1 MILRS
6 EMKDL
11 LANIAAAAMGVAI
24 LWSVVQ
30 AWMADLDSKVW
41 ATLGALVL
49 GASVALL
56 WRRVSATAR
65 PLLVGTAFVLLVG
78 GLALAAGP
86 SATSAYGIGSLS
98 LATLVNLLILASG
111 TVALGGS
118 LRRGAL
124 PRPLSIGLGV
134 LGGLLLVPFAYGL
147 ASGDSLAEL
156 LAGPGLLHLL
166 PVYARPSVLAIVV
179 LLPISVLVLA
189 WDVVAAHRS
198 EDRDPVVALLLLLCA
213 LVPLGV
219 GVSALLGTGAPGL
232 AQRTY
237 SAQTWDS
244 LHSQTTSS
252 IVALDW
258 DSPPD
263 GLPTPQFWMEW
274 EGKLEVQQSGQH
286 RFGLFG
292 SGVTGHVYIDGYLI
306 TDGVG
311 LSDYLALELGTHRI
325 RVGLIAQAP
334 SGSFALRW
342 TTPGESRFED
352 IPRALLTHSDSDVEW
367 SRSPRQAAQVGLEW
381 LQSSALRW
389 QRYNGCYGC
398 HVQAQAL
405 MGLSIGQ
412 DSGYLVNSGVLEEL
426 SDFVRKAQAKDGSW
440 HDEEQLAATQFA
452 AMGLAW
458 LGREGG
464 AAADPDLRDALAL
477 LLAKQSASGEFPV
490 DMEEVPIAQG
500 SMMTTSNALFALR
513 AASGP
518 GESRYGPAADS
529 AFQWLLQGPQETTQ
543 DAAMQLMAIARE
555 APALPLKTARMRQLL
570 AVQEPGGGWKETPSA
585 RGAGAFSTG
594 QVLYALKL
602 AGQPIASP
610 EFGAG
615 VRFLMNHQQVSGQW
629 QAMHT
634 RSARRSD
641 YAPTMWAVIGLAGSY
656 DEATPD
662 VVAPRRDVAVDSG
675 ADDPGVLPVS
685 VSVDT
690 APDDP
695 VLVDTPPDDAVPL
708 DTPPDTAVPLD
719 TPPDTAV
726 PLDTPV
732 DTAVPLDTPPDTA
745 VPLDTPVDTAVPLDT
760 PPDAAVPDE
769 PSGLAIELILPSES
783 TPLSGLRRCEVR
795 LHAAEGA
802 PLQLV
807 GFYLGT
813 ERLAEKA
820 VSASSGWSELT
831 TACDFSAVAPGS
843 YTLTAVVQDR
853 SGDRARVQRIVEVV
867 GAEEAP

>member
-1 MILRS
+1 MMQWGK
-6 EMKDL
+6 MKDW

-24 LWSVVQ
+24 LWSVLQ
-30 AWMADLDSKVW
+30 AWLSGLDSKVW

-49 GASVALL
+49 GAFVALL

-86 SATSAYGIGSLS
+86 SATSAYGIGTLS
-98 LATLVNLLILASG
+98 LADLVNLLILTSG
-111 TVALGGS
+111 TVALVGS

-124 PRPLSIGLGV
+124 PRPLAIGLGV

-179 LLPISVLVLA
+179 LLPISVVALARDVL
-189 WDVVAAHRS
+189 AAHRS

-213 LVPLGV
+213 LVPLAV

-237 SAQTWDS
+237 SDHTWDS

-263 GLPTPQFWMEW
+263 GLPSPQFWMEW
-274 EGKLEVQQSGQH
+274 EGTLQVQQSGQH

-292 SGVTGHVYIDGYLI
+292 AGATGHVYIDGYLI
-306 TDGVG
+306 TDG
-311 LSDYLALELGTHRI
+311 LAESDYLDLELGSHRI
-325 RVGLIAQAP
+325 RVGLIAKAP

-342 TTPGESRFED
+342 TTPGQSTFVD
-352 IPRALLTHSDSDVEW
+352 IPRALLSHSDSDVQW

-389 QRYNGCYGC
+389 QRFNGCYGC
-398 HVQAQAL
+398 HVQGQAL

-412 DSGYLVNSGVLEEL
+412 DSGYLVNTFVLEEL
-426 SDFVRKAQAKDGSW
+426 SGFVRKAQAKDGSW
-440 HDEEQLAATQFA
+440 HDQEQLAATQFA

-458 LGREGG
+458 LGRAGG
-464 AAADPDLRDALAL
+464 AASDGDLRDALAL
-477 LLAKQSASGEFPV
+477 LLTKQSASGEFPV

-513 AASGP
+513 AASAYGP
-518 GESRYGPAADS
+518 ASYGPAADS
-529 AFQWLLQGPQETTQ
+529 AFQWILQGPLETTQ

-555 APALPLKTARMRQLL
+555 APALPLKTARMQQLL
-570 AVQEPGGGWKETPSA
+570 AAQEPRGGWKETPSA
-585 RGAGAFSTG
+585 LGAGAFSTG

-602 AGQPIASP
+602 AGQPVASP
-610 EFGAG
+610 EFGSG
-615 VRFLMNHQQVSGQW
+615 VRFLMQHQQVSGQW

-656 DEATPD
+656 DEVTPD
-662 VVAPRRDVAVDSG
+662 VVAPLPDVAVDSVV
-675 ADDPGVLPVS
+675 DRSEVVPV
-685 VSVDT
+685 
-690 APDDP
+690 PDDAVP
-695 VLVDTPPDDAVPL
+695 VGTPPDDVVLVDTPPDDVVPV
-708 DTPPDTAVPLD
+708 DTPPDGGVSD
-719 TPPDTAV
+719 GG
-726 PLDTPV
+726 
-732 DTAVPLDTPPDTA
+732 
-745 VPLDTPVDTAVPLDT
+745 
-760 PPDAAVPDE
+760 VPDE
-769 PSGLAIELILPSES
+769 PSGLAIELILPAES
-783 TPLSGLRRCEVR
+783 TLLSGPSRCTVR
-795 LHAAEGA
+795 LHAAEGT

-820 VSASSGWSELT
+820 VSASSGWSELSA
-831 TACDFSAVAPGS
+831 ACDFSDVAPGS

-853 SGDRARVQRIVEVV
+853 AGDRARVQRTVEVV
-867 GAEEAP
+867 GAEEVLGTTEAP

>member
-6 EMKDL
+6 KMKDW
-11 LANIAAAAMGVAI
+11 LANIAAAAMGGAI

-30 AWMADLDSKVW
+30 AWMDDLDSKVW

-124 PRPLSIGLGV
+124 PRPLAIGLGV

-189 WDVVAAHRS
+189 RDVVAAHRS

-213 LVPLGV
+213 LVPFGV

-237 SAQTWDS
+237 SAHTWDS

-274 EGKLEVQQSGQH
+274 EGRLEVQQSGQH

-342 TTPGESRFED
+342 TTPGESKFED
-352 IPRALLTHSDSDVEW
+352 IPRALLTHADSDVEW

-381 LQSSALRW
+381 LQSAALRW
-389 QRYNGCYGC
+389 QRYNACYGC
-398 HVQAQAL
+398 HVQGQAL

-412 DSGYLVNSGVLEEL
+412 DSGYLVNRGVLEEL
-426 SDFVRKAQAKDGSW
+426 SGFVRKAQAKDGSW
-440 HDEEQLAATQFA
+440 HDQEQLAATQFA

-464 AAADPDLRDALAL
+464 AARDSDLRDALAL
-477 LLAKQSASGEFPV
+477 LLEKQSASGEFPV

-518 GESRYGPAADS
+518 GEARYGPAADS
-529 AFQWLLQGPQETTQ
+529 AFQWILQGPQETTQ
-543 DAAMQLMAIARE
+543 DVAMQLMAIARE
-555 APALPLKTARMRQLL
+555 APALPLKTLRMQRLL
-570 AVQEPGGGWKETPSA
+570 EVQEPGGGWKEASSA
-585 RGAGAFSTG
+585 GGAGAFSTG

-602 AGQPIASP
+602 AGQSVASP

-675 ADDPGVLPVS
+675 ADGPGVVPL
-685 VSVDT
+685 
-690 APDDP
+690 
-695 VLVDTPPDDAVPL
+695 DTPPDTAVPLDTPPDTAIPLDTSPDTAVPL

-726 PLDTPV
+726 PLDTP
-732 DTAVPLDTPPDTA
+732 PDTA
-745 VPLDTPVDTAVPLDT
+745 VPA
-760 PPDAAVPDE
+760 E
-769 PSGLAIELILPSES
+769 PSGLAIELILPNQSA
-783 TPLSGLRRCEVR
+783 PLSGLRRCKVR

-813 ERLAEKA
+813 DRLAEKA

-831 TACDFSAVAPGS
+831 TACDFSGVAPGS

-853 SGDRARVQRIVEVV
+853 SGDRARVQRTVEVV